1 MILFLKHIEI
11 EGPETV
17 YDFFVKKGFKT
28 KIIELQKGE
37 PLPTAP
43 KDFDAVVVLGGPMN
57 VYDED
62 KFPFLADE
70 DKFIKQTLK
79 DEVPYLG
86 ICLGSQLLSKAAG
99 SSVGKSPM
107 KEVGFYYVDLNAEGK
122 KDPLFKN
129 INPRFDVYHWHE
141 DMFEIPKNGKLLASS
156 PNCPHQAMR
165 VGKNAYGLQFHVEI
179 TDKTIKD
186 WTDEY
191 YKKGDPELKKKADQ
205 MFADYK
211 RIKKE
216 FHQTA
221 DTIYENFLTVMK
233 AKK

>member
-28 KIIELQKGE
+28 KILELQQGDALPKTIKGI
-37 PLPTAP
+37 
-43 KDFDAVVVLGGPMN
+43 DAVVCLGGPMN
-57 VYDED
+57 VYEEN
-62 KFPFLADE
+62 KHPFLKEE
-70 DKFIKQTLK
+70 DKFIKQVLK
-79 DEVPYLG
+79 HEIPYLG

-99 SSVGKSPM
+99 STVGRSPE
-107 KEVGFYYVDLNAEGK
+107 KEVGFFYVELNANGK

-129 INPRFDVYHWHE
+129 IDKKFDVYHWHE
-141 DMFEIPKNGKLLASS
+141 DMFEIPQNGELLASS
-156 PNCPHQAMR
+156 PACPHQALR

-179 TDKTIKD
+179 TDKTIKE
-186 WTDEY
+186 WTAEY
-191 YKKGDPELKKKADQ
+191 FKGKDPVLIEKANQ
-205 MFADYK
+205 MLADYK

-221 DTIYENFLTVMK
+221 NTIYENFLNIIK
-233 AKK
+233 GS